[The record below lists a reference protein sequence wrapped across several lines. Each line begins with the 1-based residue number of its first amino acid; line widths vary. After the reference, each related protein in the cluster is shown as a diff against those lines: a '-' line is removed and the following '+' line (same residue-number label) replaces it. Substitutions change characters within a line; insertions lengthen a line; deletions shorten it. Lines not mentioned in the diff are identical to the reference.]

1 MDETDAAHGT
11 AAGRRSSDDSE
22 DDEEPLPSF
31 TEQVAQQLGGVRGL
45 LESSIPVI
53 TFVVANVVGGWFDL
67 SWRLNLAI
75 VLSVATAIGIAIFR
89 LSRKQPI
96 RHAVNGLFGIALG
109 AWLAYRSGDERDFY
123 LPGIFLSLGY
133 AVAMLASVAFRQ
145 PLVGWIWSV
154 VVAGGS
160 KQWRSEPPMVRT
172 FGWLTVV
179 WAAIYILKT
188 GVQTVLWYADQATA
202 LGIVRLVFGYP
213 PYLLLLA
220 LTVWAVRR
228 TRDRMATTA

>member
-1 MDETDAAHGT
+1 MPPADGKSADGKSA
-11 AAGRRSSDDSE
+11 DE

-31 TEQVAQQLGGVRGL
+31 SEQVAQQLGGVRGL
-45 LESSIPVI
+45 LESSIPVLA
-53 TFVVANVVGGWFDL
+53 FVIVNVVGGWFDL
-67 SWRLNLAI
+67 AWRLNLAI
-75 VLSVATAIGIAIFR
+75 VLSVATAVGIAIFR

-109 AWLAYRSGDERDFY
+109 AWLAYRSGDEKDFY

-133 AVAMLASVAFRQ
+133 AVAMLASVALRQ

-160 KQWRSEPPMVRT
+160 KQWREEPPMVRT

-179 WAAIYILKT
+179 WAVIYVLKT
-188 GVQTVLWYADQATA
+188 GIQTVLYLADQATA
-202 LGIVRLVFGYP
+202 LGVVRIVFGYP

-228 TRDRMATTA
+228 TRERMAATA